1 MTPAAACRWA
11 LAVCAIPGGS
21 AVALAAPTAGAA
33 DRALVKQLDREVVAL
48 RQTIA
53 RLESERDA
61 CGQTAPAAVYRDLVQ
76 VLQGEGALTVARDG
90 AHVTVTF
97 PGAMLFGDGSAVRME
112 AEPSLDLF
120 AAVIK
125 ANPKVQV
132 TIDAHVDGPRRGAT
146 AWTRSALEGAEVA
159 YALVVRFGVPAVRVT
174 VAAHGDSQP
183 VSMGDTPEGRALNH
197 RVVMIVTDAVGSS
210 P

>member
-1 MTPAAACRWA
+1 MTPLTRRFLAAFT
-11 LAVCAIPGGS
+11 LSMVPGS
-21 AVALAAPTAGAA
+21 PTVWAAPTASAA

-61 CGQTAPAAVYRDLVQ
+61 CGATAPAAVYRDLVQ

-97 PGAMLFGDGSAVRME
+97 PGAMLFGGGSAVRME

-120 AAVIK
+120 ATVIK

-132 TIDAHVDGPRRGAT
+132 TIDAHVDGPRRGST
-146 AWTRSALEGAEVA
+146 AWARSALEGPRSRTRSSGASGCPPRGSRSRRTA
-159 YALVVRFGVPAVRVT
+159 TARPCRWATRPR
-174 VAAHGDSQP
+174 AARS
-183 VSMGDTPEGRALNH
+183 T
-197 RVVMIVTDAVGSS
+197 TGSS
-210 P
+210 